1 MFGILDYIC
10 WILGLIFTIFWI
22 FLFFKGKKNAT
33 LFQGLDEKE
42 YPLKDIYFVGYE
54 LLELIKY
61 NYRTKYDR
69 RLRKE
74 ISVLK
79 DGKYADYYIR
89 VTRAQQVTLGY
100 TLFTMSFAMYGQAGS
115 MAAVTIFIM
124 FAFVAFYYYG
134 TSASDKIKKRSE
146 ELLSDFSNV
155 VSKLALLTN
164 AGLIMRDA
172 WADVAYNGDT
182 TLYKEMQI
190 SVDEMKNGVSETEA
204 IYHFGNRCIIPE
216 IKKFAS
222 TIIQGIEKGNSE
234 LTALLQEQSAETWN
248 LKRQLVKREGEKAS
262 SKLLIPM
269 FLMFMGILIMVIVP
283 IFTNIGA

>member
-79 DGKYADYYIR
+79 DDKYADYYIR

-100 TLFTMSFAMYGQAGS
+100 TLFTMSFAMYGLTGS
-115 MAAVTIFIM
+115 MAAVAIFIM

-172 WADVAYNGDT
+172 WADVAYNGNT

>member
-89 VTRAQQVTLGY
+89 VTRAQQVTLVY
-100 TLFTMSFAMYGQAGS
+100 TLFTMSFAMYGLAGS

>member
-22 FLFFKGKKNAT
+22 FLFCKGKKNAT

-89 VTRAQQVTLGY
+89 VTRAQQV
-100 TLFTMSFAMYGQAGS
+100 Q
-115 MAAVTIFIM
+115 I
-124 FAFVAFYYYG
+124 
-134 TSASDKIKKRSE
+134 
-146 ELLSDFSNV
+146 
-155 VSKLALLTN
+155 
-164 AGLIMRDA
+164 LI
-172 WADVAYNGDT
+172 
-182 TLYKEMQI
+182 
-190 SVDEMKNGVSETEA
+190 
-204 IYHFGNRCIIPE
+204 
-216 IKKFAS
+216 
-222 TIIQGIEKGNSE
+222 
-234 LTALLQEQSAETWN
+234 
-248 LKRQLVKREGEKAS
+248 LKRL
-262 SKLLIPM
+262 
-269 FLMFMGILIMVIVP
+269 
-283 IFTNIGA
+283 N

>member
-79 DGKYADYYIR
+79 DDKYADYYIR

-100 TLFTMSFAMYGQAGS
+100 TLFTMSFAMYELAGS
-115 MAAVTIFIM
+115 MAAVAIFIM

-172 WADVAYNGDT
+172 WADVAYNGNT

>member
-22 FLFFKGKKNAT
+22 FLFCKGKKNAT

-100 TLFTMSFAMYGQAGS
+100 TLFTMSFDMYGLAGS

-234 LTALLQEQSAETWN
+234 LTALLQEQSAEIWN

>member
-22 FLFFKGKKNAT
+22 FLFCKGKKNAT

-100 TLFTMSFAMYGQAGS
+100 TLFTMSFAMHGLAGS

>member
-22 FLFFKGKKNAT
+22 FLFCKGKKNAT

-100 TLFTMSFAMYGQAGS
+100 TLFTMSFAMYGLEGS

-234 LTALLQEQSAETWN
+234 LTALLQEQSAEIWN

>member
-79 DGKYADYYIR
+79 DDKYADYYIR

-100 TLFTMSFAMYGQAGS
+100 TLFTMSFAMYGLAGS
-115 MAAVTIFIM
+115 MAAVAIFIM

-248 LKRQLVKREGEKAS
+248 LKDS
-262 SKLLIPM
+262 W
-269 FLMFMGILIMVIVP
+269 
-283 IFTNIGA
+283 

>member
-79 DGKYADYYIR
+79 DDKYADYYIR
-89 VTRAQQVTLGY
+89 VTRAQQVTLWY
-100 TLFTMSFAMYGQAGS
+100 TLFTMSFAMYGLAGS
-115 MAAVTIFIM
+115 MAAVAIFIM

-234 LTALLQEQSAETWN
+234 LTALLHEQSAETWN

-283 IFTNIGA
+283 IFANIGA

>member
-79 DGKYADYYIR
+79 DDKYADYYIR
-89 VTRAQQVTLGY
+89 VTRAQQVTLEY
-100 TLFTMSFAMYGQAGS
+100 TLFTMSFAMYGLAGS
-115 MAAVTIFIM
+115 MAAVAIFIM

>member
-79 DGKYADYYIR
+79 DDKYADYYIR

-100 TLFTMSFAMYGQAGS
+100 TLFTMSFAMYGLGGS
-115 MAAVTIFIM
+115 MAAVAIFIM

-283 IFTNIGA
+283 IFANIGA

>member
-22 FLFFKGKKNAT
+22 FLFCKGKKNAT
-33 LFQGLDEKE
+33 LFQWLDEKE

-100 TLFTMSFAMYGQAGS
+100 TLFTMSFAMYGLAGS

-234 LTALLQEQSAETWN
+234 LTALLQEQSAEIWN

>member
-79 DGKYADYYIR
+79 DDKYADYYIR

-100 TLFTMSFAMYGQAGS
+100 TLFTMSFAMYGLVGS
-115 MAAVTIFIM
+115 MAAVAIFIM

-283 IFTNIGA
+283 IFANIGA

>member
-1 MFGILDYIC
+1 M
-10 WILGLIFTIFWI
+10 
-22 FLFFKGKKNAT
+22 
-33 LFQGLDEKE
+33 
-42 YPLKDIYFVGYE
+42 
-54 LLELIKY
+54 
-61 NYRTKYDR
+61 
-69 RLRKE
+69 
-74 ISVLK
+74 
-79 DGKYADYYIR
+79 
-89 VTRAQQVTLGY
+89 
-100 TLFTMSFAMYGQAGS
+100 
-115 MAAVTIFIM
+115 
-124 FAFVAFYYYG
+124 
-134 TSASDKIKKRSE
+134 
-146 ELLSDFSNV
+146 
-155 VSKLALLTN
+155 SKLALLTN

-172 WADVAYNGDT
+172 WADVAYNGNT

>member
-79 DGKYADYYIR
+79 DDKYADYYIR

-100 TLFTMSFAMYGQAGS
+100 TLFTMSFAMYGLAGS
-115 MAAVTIFIM
+115 MAAVAIFIM

-134 TSASDKIKKRSE
+134 TVTR
-146 ELLSDFSNV
+146 LRNV
-155 VSKLALLTN
+155 QRNCCPTSQML
-164 AGLIMRDA
+164 
-172 WADVAYNGDT
+172 
-182 TLYKEMQI
+182 
-190 SVDEMKNGVSETEA
+190 
-204 IYHFGNRCIIPE
+204 C
-216 IKKFAS
+216 
-222 TIIQGIEKGNSE
+222 
-234 LTALLQEQSAETWN
+234 QS
-248 LKRQLVKREGEKAS
+248 L
-262 SKLLIPM
+262 P
-269 FLMFMGILIMVIVP
+269 F
-283 IFTNIGA
+283 

>member
-79 DGKYADYYIR
+79 DDKYADYYIR

-100 TLFTMSFAMYGQAGS
+100 TLFTMSFVMYGLAGS
-115 MAAVTIFIM
+115 MAAVAIFIM

-146 ELLSDFSNV
+146 ELLADFSNV

-283 IFTNIGA
+283 IFANIGA